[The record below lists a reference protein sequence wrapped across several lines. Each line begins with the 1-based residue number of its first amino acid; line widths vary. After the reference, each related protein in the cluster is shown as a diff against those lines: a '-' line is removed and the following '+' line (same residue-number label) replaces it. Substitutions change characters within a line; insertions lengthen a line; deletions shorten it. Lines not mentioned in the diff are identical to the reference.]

1 MNRIGN
7 RLGIG
12 LLAIGILLTGC
23 QRQTI
28 RPPDLGPLAV
38 TCSPQCKKSCL
49 PDIIPGK
56 SGSDGEPLRAWPKWE
71 CDNPDDPK
79 CWDEQPVTQTKPIQE
94 IAERCDAA
102 RQSCMRC
109 LTGLED
115 SGVIC
120 GVARACQ

>member
-38 TCSPQCKKSCL
+38 TCSQQCKTTC
-49 PDIIPGK
+49 IP
-56 SGSDGEPLRAWPKWE
+56 AQWPKWE
-71 CDNPDDPK
+71 CANPDDPK
-79 CWDEQPVTQTKPIQE
+79 CWDEQAVTQTKPIQE
-94 IAERCDAA
+94 IAERCEAA

-109 LTGLED
+109 LMGLED

-120 GVARACQ
+120 GVGKACQ